1 MDYNLYVKI
10 NHFLPQLLVV
20 GVLCHSNRDKLG
32 QGRPGLMREMQI
44 VGRGNLYIP
53 AVLEGGTAVLEGGTA
68 ASNKVLQGREHRLSL
83 LLHDRQN

>member
-20 GVLCHSNRDKLG
+20 GVLCHSSRDKLG
-32 QGRPGLMREMQI
+32 QGMPGLMREMQI

-53 AVLEGGTAVLEGGTA
+53 AELEGGTA

-83 LLHDRQN
+83 LPHDRQN